1 MWSNF
6 WIGYLIATLYV
17 PFENFWVKFL
27 YQWKTEPQ
35 IYQKLVIFSAIL
47 KSILK
52 SPIKTENKTAYF
64 SLFAGLCLGE
74 ISKLAIICHNLNE
87 HCPPCALI
95 SAQTAPIAHPCLV
108 VAEWWVCAWG
118 QAGLLGKESHHHDG
132 IGWGTATGQ
141 TGLRHRLDM
150 PMLGDKLLLLH
161 VGCPKNNASYLFPWK
176 PKQVQKAQ

>member
-27 YQWKTEPQ
+27 YQWKTETQ

-108 VAEWWVCAWG
+108 VAEWWVCA
-118 QAGLLGKESHHHDG
+118 QLGKCKLTASLQ
-132 IGWGTATGQ
+132 WGNPPQATE
-141 TGLRHRLDM
+141 H
-150 PMLGDKLLLLH
+150 PS
-161 VGCPKNNASYLFPWK
+161 VCPW
-176 PKQVQKAQ
+176 V